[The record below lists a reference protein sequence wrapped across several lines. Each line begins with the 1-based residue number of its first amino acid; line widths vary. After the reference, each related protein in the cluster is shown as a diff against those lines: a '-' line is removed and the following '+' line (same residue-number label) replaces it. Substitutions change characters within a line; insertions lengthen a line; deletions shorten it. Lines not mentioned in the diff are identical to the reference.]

1 MSNIKIYISFDF
13 EGLGGISQ
21 RDDVTSDNK
30 DYKQK
35 YAVAQLNALFE
46 QLRDHEVVISDSH
59 DKGNNIPW
67 EITNDYPNV
76 KLISGGI
83 RKYYM
88 MSGIDES
95 LIG

>member
-67 EITNDYPNV
+67 EITN
-76 KLISGGI
+76 
-83 RKYYM
+83 
-88 MSGIDES
+88 
-95 LIG
+95 